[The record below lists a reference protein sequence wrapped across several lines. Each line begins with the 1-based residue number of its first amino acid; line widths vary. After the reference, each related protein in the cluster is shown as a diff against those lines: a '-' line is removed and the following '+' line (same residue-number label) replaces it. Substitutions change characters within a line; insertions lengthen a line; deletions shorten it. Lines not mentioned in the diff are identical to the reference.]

1 MWQALWKL
9 RLLYITLKRVHV
21 WGQWGGGDQGCSVEV
36 LGFIDAKL
44 SDAERKMY
52 DNDMTVIEIREAVLA
67 SNREKKKVWGQMG

>member
-1 MWQALWKL
+1 M
-9 RLLYITLKRVHV
+9 
-21 WGQWGGGDQGCSVEV
+21 EV